1 MSTKLHTVFKNI
13 QKEGPNAELA
23 GLVLDRVAKMASR
36 KARRNY
42 LFARAG
48 VWVSMVAL
56 AGVSFTA
63 GSTIIDSEFFDLMK
77 LAFSDAA
84 IVLQNWREYTYSLL
98 ETMPVTS
105 IAMLLSPIFTLLIS
119 YAVVKSLQGKINLQV
134 HNVHNVLML

>member
-1 MSTKLHTVFKNI
+1 
-13 QKEGPNAELA
+13 
-23 GLVLDRVAKMASR
+23 
-36 KARRNY
+36 
-42 LFARAG
+42 
-48 VWVSMVAL
+48 MVAL